1 MDGKCALTLH
11 ASETKAALIHTSRR
25 PIFVPGLRRVE
36 DGISQPS
43 GSIHDPFLVLA
54 RLLDD
59 SALDRKQRAST
70 DFKLRELIESYVCI
84 TALRPMFVQTGIA
97 VACHP
102 LWRLK

>member
-11 ASETKAALIHTSRR
+11 ASETKAPLIHTSRR
-25 PIFVPGLRRVE
+25 IFVPGLRRVE

-43 GSIHDPFLVLA
+43 GSIHSPFLVLA

-59 SALDRKQRAST
+59 SALDWRQRAST
-70 DFKLRELIESYVCI
+70 DFKVRELIESYVCI
-84 TALRPMFVQTGIA
+84 TDLRPMFVQTGIA
-97 VACHP
+97 VASHP